1 MTSNKK
7 EKDNYKVIAFNK
19 SARFH
24 YEIIET
30 LEVGI
35 VLMGSEVKSIRQSK
49 VSINEAYIDTYSD
62 EHISQGTLCLIN
74 SNISEYKF
82 AHSFGHSEKR
92 ARPLLLRQKQQNKWA
107 DAKKKKGYTIIP
119 LKMYFNARGKVKLE
133 IALATGKKL
142 HDKRETLKNR
152 DWEREK
158 NRLLK
163 N

>member
-1 MTSNKK
+1 MTSKK
-7 EKDNYKVIAFNK
+7 NQTDNYKVIAFNK

-30 LEVGI
+30 LEAGI
-35 VLMGSEVKSIRQSK
+35 ILMGSEVKSLRQSK
-49 VSINEAYIDTYSD
+49 VSINEAYVDTYSD
-62 EHISQGTLCLIN
+62 ELIPQGTLCLIN
-74 SNISEYKF
+74 ASISEYKY
-82 AHSFGHSEKR
+82 AHSFGHTEKR
-92 ARPLLLRQKQQNKWA
+92 ARPLLLRQKQKSKWA
-107 DAKKKKGYTIIP
+107 EAKKKKGYTIVP
-119 LKMYFNARGKVKLE
+119 LRLYFNDRGKVKIE
-133 IALATGKKL
+133 IALASGKKI

>member
-1 MTSNKK
+1 MSSNKK

-30 LEVGI
+30 LEAGI

-62 EHISQGTLCLIN
+62 EHIPQGTLCLIN

-92 ARPLLLRQKQQNKWA
+92 ARPLLLRQKQQSKWT

-119 LKMYFNARGKVKLE
+119 LKMYFNERGKVKLE